1 MRNVEIMS
9 IIACM
14 DLDAYLTMINLLAI
28 VMKFQPLLLHMQ
40 DIIVSTLQLSFVL
53 VLAQGNIP
61 FAHHMVLAEEKL
73 G

>member
-1 MRNVEIMS
+1 
-9 IIACM
+9 
-14 DLDAYLTMINLLAI
+14 
-28 VMKFQPLLLHMQ
+28 
-40 DIIVSTLQLSFVL
+40 VSTLQLSFVL